1 MVLDLKEVSVALL
14 ANCLPFPNFAF
25 VFYTRERETGKR
37 KVIKSVR
44 RQREPSCCGWIE
56 YS

>member
-25 VFYTRERETGKR
+25 VFYTRERDGKEKSDKVSQETKR
-37 KVIKSVR
+37 T
-44 RQREPSCCGWIE
+44 ELLWMD
-56 YS
+56 